1 MIRGLRRSD
10 TTSALATRGVRMTT
24 LWTRSGLHCCLTA
37 GGFGGILPAAEAT
50 RKRITMEEKA
60 FLRCVRGDAFLV
72 PLFQLL
78 HRDVLLWA
86 TFFHRRAAELTT
98 GAIKLSTGA

>member
-24 LWTRSGLHCCLTA
+24 LWTGSGLHCCLIA
-37 GGFGGILPAAEAT
+37 VDLEGILAAADAT
-50 RKRITMEEKA
+50 PKGITMEEKA
-60 FLRCVRGDAFLV
+60 VLRCIRGDAFLV

-78 HRDVLLWA
+78 HRDVLLW
-86 TFFHRRAAELTT
+86 TTLFHRRAAELTT